1 MREDSISVF
10 KSQLTAIAS
19 KRRAIEKGKHE
30 RDRVLIDSLNS
41 NIDINMDPE
50 IIRSA
55 RLVAKKKLFV
65 LDDMNRLMT

>member
-1 MREDSISVF
+1 MIS
-10 KSQLTAIAS
+10 
-19 KRRAIEKGKHE
+19 
-30 RDRVLIDSLNS
+30 SLNS

-50 IIRSA
+50 IIRRA